1 MRKIIYTALVA
12 FGLIACDNIAEED
25 RLIYEPLPEVNR
37 SVLIEDFT
45 GQRCVNC
52 PTAADEIQKLQK
64 EYGKDAIIAVGIHG
78 GPMAVYPNPEKG
90 IIGLATETGDNYNDY
105 WKVEQWPMGMVNRG
119 AVCAYTEWKAHV
131 REELQKKA
139 PVNILIDNDFPGED
153 GVTRVS
159 ATIQGVRGSTTGKLQ
174 IWIVEDNITAIQLMP
189 DGKANQE
196 YVHQHVFRAT
206 VNGEW
211 GEDIKVEE
219 GKKVTTFNNITIP
232 SDWKRN
238 NLSFVAFVYNE
249 QGVQQVV
256 RYPFNIYAKENN

>member
-12 FGLIACDNIAEED
+12 FGLIACDNIAEEE

-78 GPMAVYPNPEKG
+78 GPMAVYPN
-90 IIGLATETGDNYNDY
+90 
-105 WKVEQWPMGMVNRG
+105 QWPMGMVNRG
-119 AVCAYTEWKAHV
+119 AVCAYTEWKTHV

>member
-78 GPMAVYPNPEKG
+78 GPMAVYPNPERG

-119 AVCAYTEWKAHV
+119 AVCAYTEWKAC
-131 REELQKKA
+131 
-139 PVNILIDNDFPGED
+139 P
-153 GVTRVS
+153 
-159 ATIQGVRGSTTGKLQ
+159 
-174 IWIVEDNITAIQLMP
+174 W
-189 DGKANQE
+189 
-196 YVHQHVFRAT
+196 
-206 VNGEW
+206 
-211 GEDIKVEE
+211 
-219 GKKVTTFNNITIP
+219 
-232 SDWKRN
+232 
-238 NLSFVAFVYNE
+238 
-249 QGVQQVV
+249 
-256 RYPFNIYAKENN
+256 